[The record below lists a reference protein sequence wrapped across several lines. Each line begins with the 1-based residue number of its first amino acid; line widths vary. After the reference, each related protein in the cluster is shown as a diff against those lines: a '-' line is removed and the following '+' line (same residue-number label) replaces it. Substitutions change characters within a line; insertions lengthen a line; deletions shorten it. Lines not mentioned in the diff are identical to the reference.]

1 MRLHAKN
8 DSKNTWR
15 AVQILTLSA
24 GTSRRKY
31 QSVVSHQAKSTEDFW
46 MNKQETRQRRTIMAL
61 QRIHQQP
68 GGRNG
73 FLSNHLHLCLA
84 AYISIYI
91 HFFVHIIYIFCFTH
105 RICMGSTYTY
115 ATICVSIWLFRNTGA
130 TQIQYTHGASCIIL
144 HSPVHLYSIYIV

>member
-24 GTSRRKY
+24 GTSRRRY

-84 AYISIYI
+84 AYVSIT
-91 HFFVHIIYIFCFTH
+91 YIFSCTLFIYFVLHIVYVWDQRDHMCFYMAISEYWGNTNTVDAWGKLH
-105 RICMGSTYTY
+105 HLAQSSS
-115 ATICVSIWLFRNTGA
+115 SIFN
-130 TQIQYTHGASCIIL
+130 
-144 HSPVHLYSIYIV
+144 